1 MTKHAVR
8 KSTRRVGKV
17 KRGGRCVGRPMKNV
31 NKYLQEG
38 ETYRKAIGNAA
49 EDYVGEHLP
58 CPECHRINWVNL
70 NTIKKH
76 YPGVDLECRQCDTR
90 VQIKAR
96 ALKPNG
102 DCPFTNMDG
111 EWGSIKMSA
120 SRLTLRDTL
129 SKRKHP
135 GKVRFIGVVY
145 NMVNDKYIVRYIAV
159 TEPLRQGNIVDD
171 DSAIV
176 SYNTLWHE

>member
-1 MTKHAVR
+1 MTKLVVR
-8 KSTRRVGKV
+8 KR
-17 KRGGRCVGRPMKNV
+17 GRCVGRPMKNV
-31 NKYLQEG
+31 NKYLREG
-38 ETYRKAIGNAA
+38 NPYRKAIGDAA
-49 EDYVGEHLP
+49 EDFVRCRVP
-58 CPECHRINWVNL
+58 CPDCNRISWRNL
-70 NTIKKH
+70 NDVKKH

-96 ALKPNG
+96 SLKTNG

-120 SRLTLRDTL
+120 SKNTLRDTL

-135 GKVRFIGVVY
+135 GKVRFVGVVY
-145 NMVNDKYIVRYIAV
+145 DKVNDKYIVKYIAV
-159 TEPLRQGNIVDD
+159 TEPLRQGNIVDND
-171 DSAIV
+171 GAIV

>member
-1 MTKHAVR
+1 MTKQAVR
-8 KSTRRVGKV
+8 KR
-17 KRGGRCVGRPMKNV
+17 GRCVGRPMKNV
-31 NKYLQEG
+31 NKYLRKG
-38 ETYRKAIGNAA
+38 EPYRKAIGNAA
-49 EDYVGEHLP
+49 EDFVRCRVP
-58 CPECHRINWVNL
+58 CPKPNCGRVAWCNL
-70 NTIKKH
+70 NDVKNN
-76 YPGVDLECRQCDTR
+76 YPGVDLECRLCDTR
-90 VQIKAR
+90 VQVKAR

-120 SRLTLRDTL
+120 SKFTLRDTL
-129 SKRKHP
+129 SKRNNP
-135 GKVRFIGVVY
+135 GDVRFIGVVY
-145 NMVNDKYIVRYIAV
+145 DKVNDKYNVKYIAV